1 MEEFDIG
8 EILKII
14 WKKKIYII
22 LLIAVF
28 AELGILYTSYL
39 VTPMYRSSTT
49 LLLAQAA
56 SDSNTKNTVNTIT
69 TTDITLNSKLIAT
82 YSELIKS
89 KSVVRQVI
97 SNLGIDVDEG
107 KIEKSISVKAKENTE
122 VIEITVSNEN
132 KTYSTKIAN
141 ELANVFAKKVAEIY
155 NINNVNI
162 VDKAEDA
169 YALYY
174 IYKRKTTFIF
184 AFIGVAISGLYVIA
198 IYMLDNTVKNTDKIE
213 KELEVPVLA
222 VIPIYGGKIKSKG
235 GRK

>member
-1 MEEFDIG
+1 MEEFDFR
-8 EILKII
+8 EILKIV

-49 LLLAQAA
+49 LVLAQSA

-97 SNLGIDVDEG
+97 SNLGITVDE
-107 KIEKSISVKAKENTE
+107 KKLERNINVKARENTE
-122 VIEITVSNEN
+122 VIEITVANEN
-132 KTYSTKIAN
+132 KAYATLIAN

-169 YALYY
+169 DEPYN
-174 IYKRKTTFIF
+174 IHKGKTTFIF

>member
-1 MEEFDIG
+1 MEELDIK
-8 EILKII
+8 EIF
-14 WKKKIYII
+14 KKKKKKKMYII

-39 VTPMYRSSTT
+39 VTPMYKSSTT
-49 LLLAQAA
+49 LVLAQSA
-56 SDSNTKNTVNTIT
+56 SDTNAKNTTNTIT
-69 TTDITLNSKLIAT
+69 TTDITLNSKLIST

-97 SNLGIDVDEG
+97 SNLGISVDEE
-107 KIEKSISVKAKENTE
+107 KIEKNITVKARENTE
-122 VIEITVSNEN
+122 VIEITVANEN
-132 KTYSTKIAN
+132 KTYATRIAN
-141 ELANVFAKKVAEIY
+141 ELANVFAKKVGEIY

-162 VDKAEDA
+162 VDRAEDDDEP
-169 YALYY
+169 YN
-174 IYKRKTTFIF
+174 IHKGKTTFIF

-213 KELEVPVLA
+213 RDLGVPVLA
-222 VIPIYGGKIKSKG
+222 VIPIYGGKIKNKG

>member
-1 MEEFDIG
+1 MEELDLK
-8 EILKII
+8 EIFKII
-14 WKKKIYII
+14 WKKKIYIL

-39 VTPMYRSSTT
+39 VTPMYKSSTT
-49 LLLAQAA
+49 LVLAQSA
-56 SDSNTKNTVNTIT
+56 SDTNSKNTVNTIT

-97 SNLGIDVDEG
+97 SNLGIDVNEEKVG
-107 KIEKSISVKAKENTE
+107 KNISVKAKENTE

-132 KTYSTKIAN
+132 KTYATRIAN
-141 ELANVFAKKVAEIY
+141 ELASVFAKKVAEIY

-162 VDKAEDA
+162 VDRAEDDDEP
-169 YALYY
+169 YN
-174 IYKRKTTFIF
+174 IHKTKNTIVF
-184 AFIGVAISGLYVIA
+184 AFIGIAISGLYVIA

-213 KELEVPVLA
+213 KELGVPVLA
-222 VIPIYGGKIKSKG
+222 VIPIYGGKIKNKG
-235 GRK
+235 GKR

>member
-1 MEEFDIG
+1 MEELDLK
-8 EILKII
+8 EIFKII

-39 VTPMYRSSTT
+39 VTPMYKSSTT
-49 LLLAQAA
+49 LVLAQSA
-56 SDSNTKNTVNTIT
+56 SDTNSKNTVNTIT

-97 SNLGIDVDEG
+97 SNLGIDVNEEKVG
-107 KIEKSISVKAKENTE
+107 KNISVKAKENTE

-132 KTYSTKIAN
+132 KTYATRIAN
-141 ELANVFAKKVAEIY
+141 ELASVFAKKVAEIY

-162 VDKAEDA
+162 VDRAEDDDEP
-169 YALYY
+169 YN
-174 IYKRKTTFIF
+174 IHKTKNTIVF
-184 AFIGVAISGLYVIA
+184 AFIGIAISGLYVIA

-213 KELEVPVLA
+213 KELGVPVLA
-222 VIPIYGGKIKSKG
+222 VIPIYGGKIKNKG
-235 GRK
+235 GKR